1 MMQKYQDSSL
11 SPEERASDLLA
22 RMNLDE
28 KFGQIQCYNAID
40 SFLGKSVEKQNP
52 YGVGQV
58 CILIATML
66 DDVGSVAGLITRL
79 QKQIMESGKHHI
91 PAIFHIETLTGVM
104 VTAAT
109 SFPCGLGQ
117 ASTWDPEQQQKMA
130 ACIAR
135 QGRAM
140 GISHALAPVF
150 DICRDPRFGRMGETY
165 GEDPTLAAAMGTAY
179 VKGLQ
184 DEHRM
189 SACSKHFLGFMAGQG
204 GIHTAQ
210 AVVSPRELREV
221 YAKPFQAAITE
232 GKLDSV
238 MNSYAAIDGQVPAGS
253 KAILRDL
260 LRSEMGFNGVTVS
273 DYSAVEQLES
283 IYHLAES
290 PADAGRL
297 ALEAGMDQELP
308 TIAAYNDELKENI
321 RSGVV
326 QESLLDE
333 AVLRILTMKFR
344 LGLFEN
350 PFPAE
355 NVQAEITPADTALNR
370 KIAQES
376 MILLK
381 NDGVLPLAKSVKKV
395 AVIGW
400 HADSVRALFGGY
412 SALAMKE
419 NTLGVKMSMAGIQAD
434 ADSPAAENAVQKT
447 YPGSEVVM
455 ENPGVEP
462 LARRCYPD
470 AYSML
475 GALRL
480 AAPHT
485 EFLYNRYFMQDFKVD
500 TAAMVQDAYNHPSV
514 VIYSIGNEIPEAGG
528 VKGVR
533 VGKEIVD
540 AIHALDTTRPT
551 TLCPSVHWLRE
562 YLDGTPYQTTDEDEW
577 MRDDPERQKS
587 DWMHYAS
594 IFRSAVNNLPDNEKG
609 QVYPETYIRMDE
621 DATKNLYPYLDIAGY
636 NYYEDRY
643 EVLHKLHPER
653 VLLGTETRHTM
664 LPDTMKFAKTHPYL
678 IGDFVWTLQS
688 HLGEINCCDLHYE
701 ENEEHKSYPWVTNHG
716 GVLDLTGQA
725 EPSLHRYEFIWGG
738 FLDKP
743 VHALYLAS
751 QPPVHNGKPP
761 IATSYRWTDTVD
773 GWTYEGYEGKR
784 TFVDAY
790 TDADSVE
797 IFVNGK
803 SAGKAQVKDY
813 FAKIPCIYEPGELV
827 GVGYDADG
835 HEIYRTSVRT
845 ADAETVL
852 TVKTD
857 KNILRAGGQDFC
869 FADVYVTDK
878 NGTVKLLPDYDVKI
892 EVVGAASLQGYGSAA
907 YKNAEHYDQHHHKS
921 WQGHLQAVL
930 RSTEKTGPVTVTF
943 TADGCAPAILH
954 LSAE

>member
-66 DDVGSVAGLITRL
+66 DDVGSAAGLITRL

-184 DEHRM
+184 DKHRM

-221 YAKPFQAAITE
+221 YAKPFQAAITD

-260 LRSEMGFNGVTVS
+260 LRGEMGFNGVTVS

-344 LGLFEN
+344 LGLFE
-350 PFPAE
+350 
-355 NVQAEITPADTALNR
+355 TPSQLKMYRR
-370 KIAQES
+370 KS
-376 MILLK
+376 
-381 NDGVLPLAKSVKKV
+381 LPQ
-395 AVIGW
+395 I
-400 HADSVRALFGGY
+400 
-412 SALAMKE
+412 
-419 NTLGVKMSMAGIQAD
+419 
-434 ADSPAAENAVQKT
+434 
-447 YPGSEVVM
+447 
-455 ENPGVEP
+455 
-462 LARRCYPD
+462 RR
-470 AYSML
+470 
-475 GALRL
+475 
-480 AAPHT
+480 
-485 EFLYNRYFMQDFKVD
+485 
-500 TAAMVQDAYNHPSV
+500 
-514 VIYSIGNEIPEAGG
+514 
-528 VKGVR
+528 
-533 VGKEIVD
+533 
-540 AIHALDTTRPT
+540 
-551 TLCPSVHWLRE
+551 
-562 YLDGTPYQTTDEDEW
+562 
-577 MRDDPERQKS
+577 
-587 DWMHYAS
+587 
-594 IFRSAVNNLPDNEKG
+594 
-609 QVYPETYIRMDE
+609 
-621 DATKNLYPYLDIAGY
+621 
-636 NYYEDRY
+636 
-643 EVLHKLHPER
+643 
-653 VLLGTETRHTM
+653 
-664 LPDTMKFAKTHPYL
+664 
-678 IGDFVWTLQS
+678 
-688 HLGEINCCDLHYE
+688 
-701 ENEEHKSYPWVTNHG
+701 
-716 GVLDLTGQA
+716 
-725 EPSLHRYEFIWGG
+725 
-738 FLDKP
+738 
-743 VHALYLAS
+743 
-751 QPPVHNGKPP
+751 
-761 IATSYRWTDTVD
+761 
-773 GWTYEGYEGKR
+773 
-784 TFVDAY
+784 
-790 TDADSVE
+790 
-797 IFVNGK
+797 
-803 SAGKAQVKDY
+803 
-813 FAKIPCIYEPGELV
+813 
-827 GVGYDADG
+827 
-835 HEIYRTSVRT
+835 
-845 ADAETVL
+845 
-852 TVKTD
+852 
-857 KNILRAGGQDFC
+857 
-869 FADVYVTDK
+869 
-878 NGTVKLLPDYDVKI
+878 
-892 EVVGAASLQGYGSAA
+892 
-907 YKNAEHYDQHHHKS
+907 
-921 WQGHLQAVL
+921 
-930 RSTEKTGPVTVTF
+930 
-943 TADGCAPAILH
+943 
-954 LSAE
+954 

>member
-66 DDVGSVAGLITRL
+66 DDVGSAAGLITRL

-184 DEHRM
+184 DKHRM

-221 YAKPFQAAITE
+221 YAKPFQAAITD

-260 LRSEMGFNGVTVS
+260 LRGEMGFNGVTVS

-283 IYHLAES
+283 TYHLAES

-321 RSGVV
+321 RSGAV

-381 NDGVLPLAKSVKKV
+381 NDGVLPLTKSAKKV

-485 EFLYNRYFMQDFKVD
+485 EFLYAQGYPYAGNEESGYDAALQIAKDADLVICTLGGHYGWNASCTTGEGIDAMHIGLPVCQERFLEKLESLHKPVVGVHFDGHPISSD
-500 TAAMVQDAYNHPSV
+500 TADRVCNAILEAWAPGAQGGEAIAALLTGTANPCGKLPCTVARHEGQIPVYYNHPTNTC
-514 VIYSIGNEIPEAGG
+514 YSMTGGTPKNAYIDGAHTPRYCFGHGLSYTKYEYDTLRLEKDAIQADGVLKGQLHVRNAGNKAGT
-528 VKGVR
+528 
-533 VGKEIVD
+533 EIVQFYVHD
-540 AIHALDTTRPT
+540 VAASMVRP
-551 TLCPSVHWLRE
+551 
-562 YLDGTPYQTTDEDEW
+562 
-577 MRDDPERQKS
+577 
-587 DWMHYAS
+587 
-594 IFRSAVNNLPDNEKG
+594 
-609 QVYPETYIRMDE
+609 
-621 DATKNLYPYLDIAGY
+621 
-636 NYYEDRY
+636 
-643 EVLHKLHPER
+643 
-653 VLLGTETRHTM
+653 
-664 LPDTMKFAKTHPYL
+664 
-678 IGDFVWTLQS
+678 
-688 HLGEINCCDLHYE
+688 
-701 ENEEHKSYPWVTNHG
+701 
-716 GVLDLTGQA
+716 
-725 EPSLHRYEFIWGG
+725 
-738 FLDKP
+738 
-743 VHALYLAS
+743 
-751 QPPVHNGKPP
+751 
-761 IATSYRWTDTVD
+761 
-773 GWTYEGYEGKR
+773 
-784 TFVDAY
+784 
-790 TDADSVE
+790 
-797 IFVNGK
+797 
-803 SAGKAQVKDY
+803 VK
-813 FAKIPCIYEPGELV
+813 ELV
-827 GVGYDADG
+827 GFAKVNLQPGEEKTVCLSLPMSQLAFLDADMRWKVEHG
-835 HEIYRTSVRT
+835 KVE
-845 ADAETVL
+845 L
-852 TVKTD
+852 M
-857 KNILRAGGQDFC
+857 
-869 FADVYVTDK
+869 
-878 NGTVKLLPDYDVKI
+878 
-892 EVVGAASLQGYGSAA
+892 VGASSEDIRGKAEFMIVGDA
-907 YKNAEHYDQHHHKS
+907 YPDGKN
-921 WQGHLQAVL
+921 
-930 RSTEKTGPVTVTF
+930 RSFV
-943 TADGCAPAILH
+943 ADTKIM
-954 LSAE
+954 